1 MTSLAHTSHPQAAP
15 PTAVPLV
22 AIVLVAWLAL
32 VVAAGSH
39 GVFEAGPGR
48 PPLPILVAVVLPPG
62 LFALLYR
69 ISERVRAVALSL
81 DLRFLTAVQAWRVGG
96 IMFVVLYAFGL
107 LPGMF
112 AWPAGLGDFA
122 VGIAAPFVLQAQIAQ
137 RPDWERRVYWLNIAG
152 LVDFAVAIATGVLSS
167 NSALGFFAGDAPR
180 ASMGLLP
187 LSLIPSF
194 AVPLWIIFH
203 MISLIQLRRIRAG

>member
-1 MTSLAHTSHPQAAP
+1 MTSVAHTSHSQSTPLAA
-15 PTAVPLV
+15 PLV
-22 AIVLVAWLAL
+22 AIGLVAWFAA
-32 VVAAGSH
+32 VAVAGSD
-39 GVFEAGPGR
+39 GVFEAGPAR
-48 PPLPILVAVVLPPG
+48 PPLPLFIAVVLPPA
-62 LFALLYR
+62 LFMLLYR
-69 ISERVRAVALSL
+69 ISARARAVALSV

-122 VGIAAPFVLQAQIAQ
+122 VGIAAPFVLQAQIA
-137 RPDWERRVYWLNIAG
+137 RREGWERRVHWLNIAG

-167 NSALGFFAGDAPR
+167 NSALGFFAGDVPR